1 MNNAFLHGD
10 LHEEVYIV
18 PPQGLTTGCDNMVCK
33 LKKSLYGLKQ
43 ASSQWYEKLAD
54 SLCSRGY
61 QHSDSDYSLFFKK
74 RGSSL
79 VFVAIYVD
87 DIIMTGNNVDEISSL
102 KSFLHDKFKIKD
114 LGKLHY
120 FLGLEILYRHD
131 GVIVSQKKFTS
142 DLLKDFDMLS
152 CKTTSSPLDSTEK
165 LKATDGEL
173 LTDPSQYRKL
183 IGKLNFLTNTRMD
196 ISYSVQ
202 HLSQFM
208 QSPREPHLKAAYH
221 VL

>member
-87 DIIMTGNNVDEISSL
+87 DIIMTGNNVDEIISL
-102 KSFLHDKFKIKD
+102 KSFHFFKE
-114 LGKLHY
+114 
-120 FLGLEILYRHD
+120 F
-131 GVIVSQKKFTS
+131 S
-142 DLLKDFDMLS
+142 
-152 CKTTSSPLDSTEK
+152 
-165 LKATDGEL
+165 A
-173 LTDPSQYRKL
+173 
-183 IGKLNFLTNTRMD
+183 
-196 ISYSVQ
+196 
-202 HLSQFM
+202 
-208 QSPREPHLKAAYH
+208 
-221 VL
+221 